1 MQCSIYR
8 VEWLLYWMTIC
19 KRRRTIFYREKTRPR
34 WQMGVAYVSAGLVLT
49 WILFWV
55 LRDTTPVRFVKPSD
69 QDLHLVRGDLVNSD
83 RIGDVYW
90 RVSMRHVSSVLSAVC
105 REGNYNI
112 LTHKNV
118 VMDNVRMKES
128 YIYLCAPVGT
138 IHSVVNARAV
148 VSASAVKTVR
158 CVETYGNLTK
168 TVVRKYPFSLKYV
181 CGETFV
187 TKTRIVREAKEACT
201 WLHAI
206 DIVESVWD

>member
-1 MQCSIYR
+1 MC
-8 VEWLLYWMTIC
+8 VT
-19 KRRRTIFYREKTRPR
+19 
-34 WQMGVAYVSAGLVLT
+34 YVSAGLVLAYV
-49 WILFWV
+49 LFWV

-69 QDLHLVRGDLVNSD
+69 HDLQLVRGDTVNSA

-90 RVSMRHVSSVLSAVC
+90 RVSMRHVSSVLSTVC
-105 REGNYNI
+105 QEDDYNI

-118 VMDNVRMKES
+118 MMDNVRMKES
-128 YIYLCAPVGT
+128 YIYLCTPVDT

-148 VSASAVKTVR
+148 VSAAAVKSVR

-187 TKTRIVREAKEACT
+187 TKTRIVRAAKEACT